1 MLPDQI
7 CNILS
12 QILGALASIPFI
24 GGFFEQMLGLL
35 DNLCGEDEDV

>member
-12 QILGALASIPFI
+12 QILGALAGIPVI
-24 GGFFEQMLGLL
+24 GGFFEQLLGLL
-35 DNLCGEDEDV
+35 DNWCGEEEA